1 MTFYAFMRILIYII
15 KELEKY
21 KAIGEQTRFRI
32 VRLLIKA
39 GKNLCACEL
48 IDILKKPQYTVSKH
62 LNILKRAEI
71 VREHRDGRLMKYRL
85 KNDSTFNKRLF
96 KTIKAVE
103 DVSNPIFKKDIERL
117 GKRFSLR
124 KGEKCVC
131 VGKDL

>member
-21 KAIGEQTRFRI
+21 KAVGEQTRFRI

-39 GKNLCACEL
+39 GKSLCACEL